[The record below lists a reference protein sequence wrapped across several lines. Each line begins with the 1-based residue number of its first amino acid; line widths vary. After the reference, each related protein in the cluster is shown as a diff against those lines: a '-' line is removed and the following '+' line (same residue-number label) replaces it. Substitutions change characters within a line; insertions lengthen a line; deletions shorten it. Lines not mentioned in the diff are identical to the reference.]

1 VSLFVDAW
9 TLLAVIAAIVVL
21 VALGPS
27 VVLRRFSW
35 RALIA
40 DWRARRRRSRPSA

>member
-1 VSLFVDAW
+1 MDAW
-9 TLLAVIAAIVVL
+9 TVLAVVVAIVVL

-27 VVLRRFSW
+27 IVLRRFSW

-40 DWRARRRRSRPSA
+40 GWRSRRAR

>member
-1 VSLFVDAW
+1 MDVW
-9 TLLAVIAAIVVL
+9 TILAVIVAIVVL

-40 DWRARRRRSRPSA
+40 GWRARRSR

>member
-1 VSLFVDAW
+1 VDAW
-9 TLLAVIAAIVVL
+9 TILAVVAAIVVL

-27 VVLRRFSW
+27 VLLRRFSW

-40 DWRARRRRSRPSA
+40 GWRSRRAR